1 MKVLNVDF
9 NDSVKWS
16 YESALPILQKAN
28 PNKSEKELKV
38 LLKASK
44 IVKDELPKNTSKG
57 TKRKSNDSAS
67 VGNVDNIQ

>member
-9 NDSVKWS
+9 NEKIVWS

-28 PNKSEKELKV
+28 PTKTEKELKA

-44 IVKDELPKNTSKG
+44 IVKDELPKNTAKSS
-57 TKRKSNDSAS
+57 KRKSNDSAS
-67 VGNVDNIQ
+67 FGNYDNL

>member
-9 NDSVKWS
+9 NEKIVWS
-16 YESALPILQKAN
+16 YESALQILQKAN
-28 PNKSEKELKV
+28 PTKTEKELKA

-57 TKRKSNDSAS
+57 SKRKGNDSTS
-67 VGNVDNIQ
+67 IGNTDNIQ

>member
-9 NDSVKWS
+9 NENIVWS

-28 PNKSEKELKV
+28 PTKTEKELKA

-44 IVKDELPKNTSKG
+44 IVKDELPKNTAKSS
-57 TKRKSNDSAS
+57 KRKVNDSAS

>member
-9 NDSVKWS
+9 NENIIWS
-16 YESALPILQKAN
+16 YESALPILKRAN
-28 PNKSEKELKV
+28 PTKTEKELKS

-57 TKRKSNDSAS
+57 SKRKGNDSAS